1 MIYIIPLHKIL
12 YSFTLTIV
20 ITATLQ
26 SVTVSVPTPHGSIYT
41 VCMIYFLN
49 HYYMCDDFIY
59 IYMIYIIPLHK
70 IVYSFYVV
78 ISSF

>member
-26 SVTVSVPTPHGSIYT
+26 SVTVSVTTPHGSIYT

-49 HYYMCDDFIY
+49 HY
-59 IYMIYIIPLHK
+59 
-70 IVYSFYVV
+70 
-78 ISSF
+78 